1 MRSSDRLAR
10 RRATLLAITA
20 VLCGV
25 ALLTLYVL
33 FVRTRWGQ
41 HLDDIAYQG
50 RDASATRAGRRSER
64 LLRSV
69 TESSLALLTLAFMLI
84 SLARRRW
91 RLAAAVVVAIGGAI
105 LTTEVLKHIVFVRPV
120 YPGIGGFDVN
130 SYPSGHATI
139 GTSLGLALV
148 MVAPQRWRWL
158 AGIAGALVTAVFG
171 FAVLVTGW
179 HRPSDVLGAYSV
191 ALGWFAAV
199 TAVLLA
205 WRGSGRH
212 DMAARI
218 EDRATP
224 GVEAVAGLLVLG
236 SLVAVFV
243 AGLDVGQASG
253 VSLRFAY
260 VAAVGAI
267 DALGILTVAWYFGAI
282 KDCSL
287 DAPPP
292 PRLAG

>member
-1 MRSSDRLAR
+1 MDRLAR
-10 RRATLLAITA
+10 RRATLLVITA

-25 ALLTLYVL
+25 ALLAIYVL

-41 HLDDIAYQG
+41 HLDDLAYQG
-50 RDASATRAGRRSER
+50 RDATRTRAGRRSER

-69 TESSLALLTLAFMLI
+69 TVSSLAMLTLAFMLV

-91 RLAAAVVVAIGGAI
+91 RLALAVVVAIGGAI
-105 LTTEVLKHIVFVRPV
+105 VTTELLKHIVFVRPV
-120 YPGIGGFDVN
+120 YPGIGGFDLN

-139 GTSLGLALV
+139 GTSLALALV
-148 MVAPQRWRWL
+148 MVSPQRWRWF
-158 AGIAGALVTAVFG
+158 AGIVAVFITAAFG
-171 FAVLVTGW
+171 FGVLVTGW
-179 HRPSDVLGAYSV
+179 HRPSDVLGAYCV
-191 ALGWFAAV
+191 ALGWFSAV
-199 TAVLLA
+199 TAVLLM

-212 DMAARI
+212 EVSARI

-224 GVEAVAGLLVLG
+224 IVEAVAGLLVLG
-236 SLVAVFV
+236 ALAGVFV

-253 VSLRFAY
+253 VDLRFAY

-287 DAPPP
+287 DAPAA
-292 PRLAG
+292 RLAG

>member
-1 MRSSDRLAR
+1 MDRLAR
-10 RRATLLAITA
+10 RRATLLVITA

-25 ALLTLYVL
+25 ALLAIYVL

-41 HLDDIAYQG
+41 HLDDLAYQG
-50 RDASATRAGRRSER
+50 RDATRTRAGRRSER

-69 TESSLALLTLAFMLI
+69 TVSSLAMLTLAFMLV

-91 RLAAAVVVAIGGAI
+91 RLALAVVVAIGGAI
-105 LTTEVLKHIVFVRPV
+105 VTTELLKHIVFVRPV
-120 YPGIGGFDVN
+120 YPGIGGFDLN

-139 GTSLGLALV
+139 GTSLALALV
-148 MVAPQRWRWL
+148 MVSPQRWRWF
-158 AGIAGALVTAVFG
+158 AGIVAVFITAAFG
-171 FAVLVTGW
+171 FGVLVTGW
-179 HRPSDVLGAYSV
+179 HRPSDVLGAYCV
-191 ALGWFAAV
+191 ALGWFSAV
-199 TAVLLA
+199 TAVLLM

-212 DMAARI
+212 EVSARI

-224 GVEAVAGLLVLG
+224 IVEAVAGLLVLG
-236 SLVAVFV
+236 ALAGVFV

-253 VSLRFAY
+253 VDLRFAY

-292 PRLAG
+292 ARLAG